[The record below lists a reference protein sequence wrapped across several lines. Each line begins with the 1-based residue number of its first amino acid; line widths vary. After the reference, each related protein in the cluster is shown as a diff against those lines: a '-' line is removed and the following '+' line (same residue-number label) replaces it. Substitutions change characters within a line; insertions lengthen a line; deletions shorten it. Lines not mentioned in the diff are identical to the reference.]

1 MSNQDYIFRNAKD
14 EEKESYITY
23 LVETVGHNRH
33 TAEEIA
39 DEQYLGIIEANYGHP
54 FPVGELLIVLGNK
67 TTDAQLY
74 EYGDEGLLEEVL

>member
-1 MSNQDYIFRNAKD
+1 MPGEPYVIRNAKD

-23 LVETVGHNRH
+23 LVEIVGHDRH

-54 FPVGELLIVLGNK
+54 YPVRELLIVIDNK
-67 TTDAQLY
+67 TTDVKLY
-74 EYGDEGLLEEVL
+74 EFGYEGLLEEVV